1 MNNHP
6 TLKTV
11 EEFCAFYE
19 KDTPEN
25 KIWLFKQYEFAIKE
39 RQRLREKDKRNR
51 EKKKLAKAALPPVP
65 GKKRGPK
72 GPWKHKKVAPVSE
85 NSQVPGS
92 AELPK

>member
-1 MNNHP
+1 MNTQPN
-6 TLKTV
+6 LKIY
-11 EEFCAFYE
+11 EEFCSYYE
-19 KDTPEN
+19 KDTPES
-25 KIWLFKQYEFAIKE
+25 KAWLFKQYEFAIKE
-39 RQRLREKDKRNR
+39 RQRLRDKDRRSR

-85 NSQVPGS
+85 NSPVPGS